1 MVARRLESM
10 GALTH
15 GDRHSTEK
23 QQDLSK
29 FNFDTS
35 LGKKALDV
43 CLRSIRKSPVPSRG
57 PLTIKQYLV
66 GEQES
71 VVEVPSFYAG
81 NFKRDMT
88 RALLEVGIFTYKD
101 EEKKRI
107 KIDGDIPISKFLNR
121 LLGLEMAVQQALFQY
136 FRSAYLPNLRTNP
149 NDIFRAIFS

>member
-43 CLRSIRKSPVPSRG
+43 CLRSIRKSPVPSLG
-57 PLTIKQYLV
+57 PLTIKNLV

-121 LLGLEMAVQQALFQY
+121 LLGLEMAVQQALFQH
-136 FRSAYLPNLRTNP
+136 FRSATIKSQTRDPRTAT
-149 NDIFRAIFS
+149 DQF

>member
-1 MVARRLESM
+1 MVRGRARTRIVR
-10 GALTH
+10 G
-15 GDRHSTEK
+15 R
-23 QQDLSK
+23 
-29 FNFDTS
+29 
-35 LGKKALDV
+35 
-43 CLRSIRKSPVPSRG
+43 PVPSHG

-136 FRSAYLPNLRTNP
+136 FRSAQPRNPITNP
-149 NDIFRAIFS
+149 SGFFRAIFS

>member
-1 MVARRLESM
+1 M
-10 GALTH
+10 
-15 GDRHSTEK
+15 EK
-23 QQDLSK
+23 DLS
-29 FNFDTS
+29 
-35 LGKKALDV
+35 
-43 CLRSIRKSPVPSRG
+43 RSTGPVPRT
-57 PLTIKQYLV
+57 PDYKNNLV

-121 LLGLEMAVQQALFQY
+121 LLGLEMAVQQALFQH
-136 FRSAYLPNLRTNP
+136 FRSATIKSLTRDPGTAT
-149 NDIFRAIFS
+149 DQF

>member
-1 MVARRLESM
+1 MGTVTRLKNNRTYPNSILTQVLERRLSIPAYDPFVSHPTFESN
-10 GALTH
+10 L
-15 GDRHSTEK
+15 
-23 QQDLSK
+23 Q
-29 FNFDTS
+29 
-35 LGKKALDV
+35 
-43 CLRSIRKSPVPSRG
+43 
-57 PLTIKQYLV
+57 KQYLV

-136 FRSAYLPNLRTNP
+136 FRSTNV
-149 NDIFRAIFS
+149 